1 MVLFE
6 SAGLVVW
13 SVSSSSQPY
22 VPPMLLLARA
32 RPVRS
37 RWVQLEV
44 ANHEPGRCDI
54 ENALARKNVGHSIK
68 RLTPGRPGYCW
79 ATTHTFVSNNDT
91 TRSRLRPI
99 APQRP
104 CASPFE

>member
-1 MVLFE
+1 MFAVGTCPYLLR
-6 SAGLVVW
+6 GVRL
-13 SVSSSSQPY
+13 QPD
-22 VPPMLLLARA
+22 PITS
-32 RPVRS
+32 PVRS
-37 RWVQLEV
+37 CWVKLEG
-44 ANHEPGRCDI
+44 ANHEPGRFDI

-68 RLTPGRPGYCW
+68 RLTSGRPGYCW